1 MDFIN
6 ADEAV
11 HVKIGNFWM
20 KYLLNGDD
28 RAYQATM
35 EKAVGLVNST
45 LSSNVE
51 VNRAARKIS
60 DFPDTFVDILEE
72 NNKLH
77 GYRKT

>member
-1 MDFIN
+1 
-6 ADEAV
+6 
-11 HVKIGNFWM
+11 
-20 KYLLNGDD
+20 
-28 RAYQATM
+28 M